1 MSRARDLS
9 KLGNP
14 NVIKADENSV
24 GFGTQVA
31 GNHANADSSLIS
43 AGIITATAFY
53 GDGSNLEGVASAGL
67 GTAVDDTKD
76 SIGQNIYFTNA
87 ELSINEN
94 TTVNAP
100 DTSSIA
106 YTQYQQVTVESGSE
120 LIIADGDSFI
130 PDVLGI
136 GTALQAS
143 TAGAGN
149 GLFGTVYADNIENAA
164 GRGGPNF
171 PLGITVAGVSTLGGN
186 VSIGGT
192 LTYEDVTNV
201 DSIGIVTARNGIDIT
216 GGDLNA
222 ASNLILKVDGGEK
235 VRITTAGRVGIGTN
249 NPKTKFHILQSAV
262 SNAPVRSAALYLENN
277 ANCEI
282 QFVGNSSN
290 DCQLRF
296 GTSSS
301 SFKGAIEY
309 ELDNNNLK
317 HYTNSVERLRIGSAG
332 QIGLGGANYGTSGQ
346 VLTSQGSGAAPS
358 WADAGGGAV
367 EVIATLDLATTNTAN
382 IISSGWTSANYSKI
396 VVTLQDI
403 GCGSNQAADIA
414 MRIYLDG
421 SEVTSG
427 SRYEYSGYGSNDFG
441 GGAWSTLV
449 AEAGADYVLLTDAKW
464 SYSLSGEIEFWN
476 PGFAA
481 GSFYG
486 NHRTWT
492 GSVHASGGSDFAK
505 MGYMMGYM
513 KTSNN
518 SVINGV
524 KFYERSS
531 GKTFTSGKVTVY
543 GYKRS

>member
-43 AGIITATAFY
+43 AGIITATAYY

-235 VRITTAGRVGIGTN
+235 VRITTAGRIGIGTN